1 LSILRCKLRLEI
13 IQYLPK
19 SIFVGDT
26 MGLTSEERK
35 IMLHYLLDMGELL
48 LSCGAEISRVEDTL
62 TRMGIAYGAETMN
75 VFVITSS
82 IVITMVF
89 PNAIEVTETRRIRKL
104 DSTNFKKL
112 EDLNELSRQCCIAP
126 LPLDQLHQ
134 RLNAIHAEEANRKKF
149 IIGSILGAFGFAI
162 FFGGTILDG
171 LACGLVAILIV
182 FLQRRLGEI
191 APNTIVFN
199 FLAASLVGVLIVILS
214 RIFPVL
220 HMDKIMIGDIMLLIP
235 GIAMTN
241 SIRNMLVGDTISGI
255 MRLIESLLWAGALA
269 LGFMTVMLIS

>member
-1 LSILRCKLRLEI
+1 MQLTCDDRKKL
-13 IQYLPK
+13 
-19 SIFVGDT
+19 
-26 MGLTSEERK
+26 
-35 IMLHYLLDMGELL
+35 LHYLLDMGELL

-62 TRMGIAYGAETMN
+62 TRMGLAYGAETMN

-82 IVITMVF
+82 IVITMIF

-112 EDLNELSRQCCIAP
+112 EDLNELSRQCCITPIA
-126 LPLDQLHQ
+126 LDALHT
-134 RLNAIHAEEANRKKF
+134 RLKEIHVEQADQTKF
-149 IIGSILGAFGFAI
+149 VIGSILGAFGFAV
-162 FFGGTILDG
+162 FFGGSVLDG
-171 LACGLVAILIV
+171 LACGFVALFIV

-199 FLAASLVGVLIVILS
+199 FIAATFVGILIVLLAKL
-214 RIFPVL
+214 FPTL

-269 LGFMTVMLIS
+269 LGFMTAMLIS